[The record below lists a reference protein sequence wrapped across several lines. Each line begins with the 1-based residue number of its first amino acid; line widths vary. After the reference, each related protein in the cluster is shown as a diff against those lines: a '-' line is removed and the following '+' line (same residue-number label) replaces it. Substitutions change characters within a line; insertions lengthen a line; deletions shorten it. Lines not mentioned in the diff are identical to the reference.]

1 MTAADSWSPDQYSRF
16 QSERSRPFFDLA
28 QMVDRRPGMTAV
40 DLGCGTGEL
49 TAELHRSLG
58 GGETLGVDNS
68 ASMLDR
74 AERVVEPGL
83 RFELADIASAI
94 ESGTYDLIFS
104 NAALHWLPDH
114 PRLLERL
121 TARLRP
127 GGQLAVQVPANHNE
141 ATHTVAA
148 FVAAQE
154 PFRTALDGYVAPTHV
169 LEPVAYARLL
179 HSLGYVEQ
187 RVELRVYGHV
197 LDGRE
202 GVVEW
207 VKGTT
212 LTVYRER
219 LDAEMYDAF
228 LAAYRTRLFD
238 EVTDQRPFFFPF
250 SRILLWARR
259 P

>member
-1 MTAADSWSPDQYSRF
+1 MPTADSWSPDQYSRF
-16 QSERSRPFFDLA
+16 RSERSRPFFDLLR
-28 QMVDRRPGMTAV
+28 MVDRHAGMTVV

-58 GGETLGVDNS
+58 ASETLGVDNS
-68 ASMLDR
+68 AAMLER
-74 AERVVEPGL
+74 ADKVAQPGL
-83 RFELADIASAI
+83 RFELADIAGAI
-94 ESGTYDLIFS
+94 EFGSYDLIFS

-114 PRLLERL
+114 PHLLERL
-121 TARLRP
+121 TARLRS

-148 FVAAQE
+148 LVAAQE

-179 HSLGYVEQ
+179 YSLGYVEQ

-197 LDGRE
+197 LDSRE

-219 LDAEMYDAF
+219 LDDEMYAAF
-228 LAAYRTRLFD
+228 LAEYRSHLLTEVAD
-238 EVTDQRPFFFPF
+238 EQPFFFPF
-250 SRILLWARR
+250 HRILFWARQS
-259 P
+259 